1 MRGAHRAFF
10 LDDDEKTRRGYAFI
24 YGNADDW
31 DVIRDCHEKS
41 MREAMSEVLAERER
55 EKEGRETKGRDA

>member
-10 LDDDEKTRRGYAFI
+10 LDDDEKARRGYAFI

-31 DVIRDCHEKS
+31 DVIRAPS
-41 MREAMSEVLAERER
+41 IFLAEN
-55 EKEGRETKGRDA
+55 GRLFACPA

>member
-10 LDDDEKTRRGYAFI
+10 LDDEEKTRRGYAFI

-31 DVIRDCHEKS
+31 DVIRDPSISLPKMVDCLLVRHKPPLPDLVEMLPS
-41 MREAMSEVLAERER
+41 
-55 EKEGRETKGRDA
+55 